1 MTNFFRIPEMFH
13 KLYDNFPCKI
23 LLSVPA
29 HYLGTIT
36 LNQGVQGSSPWRC
49 TKALFLKRRLWGW
62 CFYFVQGDFVIQI
75 RDSGHPG

>member
-29 HYLGTIT
+29 HYLDTIT
-36 LNQGVQGSSPWRC
+36 LNQGVQNPG
-49 TKALFLKRRLWGW
+49 
-62 CFYFVQGDFVIQI
+62 FV
-75 RDSGHPG
+75 